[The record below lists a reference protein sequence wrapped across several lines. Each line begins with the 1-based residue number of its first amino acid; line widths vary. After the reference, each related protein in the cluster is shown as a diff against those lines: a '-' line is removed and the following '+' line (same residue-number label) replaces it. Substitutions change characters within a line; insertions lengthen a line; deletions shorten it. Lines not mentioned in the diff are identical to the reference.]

1 LAAGGL
7 DPVGTRVTSSG
18 GTITVTDGPFTEAK
32 ETILSFAL
40 VEARSK
46 EEVIE
51 LSRRFWQ
58 IAGSGEGHIQQVYGP
73 EEALTGPDLRDGRRR
88 CSDRLVGVPEAH
100 RVIDAVWRLESARII
115 AGLARLVNDVGVAEE
130 LAQDALVAALRQ
142 WPESGIPPNPGAWL
156 TATARHQSIDL
167 IRRNER
173 LGRKL
178 EQLGHEVRQRQES
191 AVFDGEPE
199 FEAVISD
206 EGVQDDLLRLM
217 FI

>member
-1 LAAGGL
+1 MRFLMTTTAADPPDEKLIAEMDRLVEEMTRKGVLLAAGGL

-73 EEALTGPDLRDGRRR
+73 E
-88 CSDRLVGVPEAH
+88 
-100 RVIDAVWRLESARII
+100 
-115 AGLARLVNDVGVAEE
+115 
-130 LAQDALVAALRQ
+130 
-142 WPESGIPPNPGAWL
+142 
-156 TATARHQSIDL
+156 
-167 IRRNER
+167 
-173 LGRKL
+173 
-178 EQLGHEVRQRQES
+178 
-191 AVFDGEPE
+191 
-199 FEAVISD
+199 
-206 EGVQDDLLRLM
+206 
-217 FI
+217 